1 MDEDDNVSHKSLE
14 EPLVDSDVPVSSPE
28 PEGWNVTVS
37 DAEAWLEEER
47 EAEEFLDGLEREG
60 DHAGGDEVIHPVPL
74 GAEGGGH

>member
-1 MDEDDNVSHKSLE
+1 MEEDDAASHKSLE

-47 EAEEFLDGLEREG
+47 EA
-60 DHAGGDEVIHPVPL
+60 
-74 GAEGGGH
+74 